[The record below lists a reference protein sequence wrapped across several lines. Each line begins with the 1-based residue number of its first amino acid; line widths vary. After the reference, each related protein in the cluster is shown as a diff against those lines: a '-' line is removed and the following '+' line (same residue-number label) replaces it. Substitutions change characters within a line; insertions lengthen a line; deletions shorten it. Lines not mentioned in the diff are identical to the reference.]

1 MNYLHRAFNLIYL
14 LTDFLRYSLDTSTNT
29 IRSHSLVT
37 QIQHLAKQLPLIG
50 RSVKFPVKMYFVS
63 DPISERVFITYLTL
77 MDQIKFIFDFE
88 ENTILSI
95 KLVTASHVATETE
108 DIIFRFIS
116 KR

>member
-1 MNYLHRAFNLIYL
+1 
-14 LTDFLRYSLDTSTNT
+14 
-29 IRSHSLVT
+29 
-37 QIQHLAKQLPLIG
+37 
-50 RSVKFPVKMYFVS
+50 
-63 DPISERVFITYLTL
+63 